1 MRILFFIDSLGSG
14 GKERRLIELMKQLK
28 SDTDIK
34 FELVLMN
41 TGIHYKEVF
50 DFGITIHYLIR
61 KTKKDLSVFKRLYAI
76 CKEYKPDVLH
86 CWDSMTA
93 VYSVP
98 VCKLL
103 HIKLVNGM
111 ITDSPVRQNLT
122 NKRWLRA
129 RLTFPF
135 SYAIIGNSI
144 AGLKAY
150 HAPKNKSV
158 CIYNGF
164 NFDRLKKIEDA
175 ATIRSKFNIQAK
187 YVVLMVGAFEM
198 RKDYESYIEAAK
210 LICNKRSDIE
220 FIAVGAGENF
230 DRISKRIIPDYS
242 DHIKL
247 VGNQLNVESIINVAD
262 ICVLM
267 TNHKVHGEG
276 ISNSVLEYMAMGK
289 AVIASTGG
297 GTNEIIENN
306 RTGFLINPSSPQEL
320 SEKIEV
326 LVNNIQLRKTMGIA
340 GRQRIEDHFSINSM
354 VNKFIQVYKNF
365 QLNSEEQVREV
376 TSKSKI
382 I

>member
-1 MRILFFIDSLGSG
+1 MKILFFIDSLGAG

-28 SDTDIK
+28 SGTGIE

-41 TGIHYKEVF
+41 TGIHYNEVF
-50 DFGITIHYLIR
+50 DLGIRVHYFVR
-61 KTKKDLSVFKRLYAI
+61 KTKKDFSVFRRLYAL
-76 CKEYKPDVLH
+76 CKDYKPDILH

-103 HIKLVNGM
+103 RIKLVNGM
-111 ITDSPVRQNLT
+111 ITDAPVKQNLT

-135 SYAIIGNSI
+135 SDAVIGNSI

-150 HAPKNKSV
+150 HAPSEKSV

-175 ATIRSKFNIQAK
+175 ITIKSKFNIGAS
-187 YVVLMVGAFEM
+187 YVVLMVGAFEE
-198 RKDYESYIEAAK
+198 RKDYESYIDAAK
-210 LICNKRSDIE
+210 LVCDKRSDIE
-220 FIAVGAGENF
+220 FIAVGDGENF
-230 DRISKRIIPDYS
+230 DRISKMIAPAYRDK
-242 DHIKL
+242 IKL
-247 VGNQLNVESIINVAD
+247 VGNQSNVESIINISD

-267 TNHKVHGEG
+267 TNYKVHGEG

-289 AVIASTGG
+289 AVIASLGG
-297 GTNEIIENN
+297 GTNEIIENAK
-306 RTGFLINPSSPQEL
+306 TGFLINPASSREL
-320 SEKIEV
+320 SEKIAV
-326 LVNNIQLRKTMGIA
+326 LIDNIELRKTMGIA

-365 QLNSEEQVREV
+365 RLNSAAVTQEI
-376 TSKSKI
+376 TSKN
-382 I
+382 

>member
-1 MRILFFIDSLGSG
+1 
-14 GKERRLIELMKQLK
+14 
-28 SDTDIK
+28 
-34 FELVLMN
+34 
-41 TGIHYKEVF
+41 
-50 DFGITIHYLIR
+50 
-61 KTKKDLSVFKRLYAI
+61 
-76 CKEYKPDVLH
+76 
-86 CWDSMTA
+86 
-93 VYSVP
+93 
-98 VCKLL
+98 
-103 HIKLVNGM
+103 
-111 ITDSPVRQNLT
+111 
-122 NKRWLRA
+122 
-129 RLTFPF
+129 
-135 SYAIIGNSI
+135 
-144 AGLKAY
+144 
-150 HAPKNKSV
+150 
-158 CIYNGF
+158 
-164 NFDRLKKIEDA
+164 
-175 ATIRSKFNIQAK
+175 
-187 YVVLMVGAFEM
+187 M

-326 LVNNIQLRKTMGIA
+326 LVNNIQLRKTMGIT